1 MWRLAEKKKEAIS
14 GVRIEIAQV
23 GTQIRFPDTNWPKRP
38 DKIWGNFEILG
49 TGSKGIFRGPY
60 LGPSFIELSVL
71 GSNNRTRKCGTPPY
85 LSHLRHD
92 DLAISHRLIYTKTI
106 DILEVL

>member
-1 MWRLAEKKKEAIS
+1 MPYVASSEKKKKKEKKRKKKAIS

-49 TGSKGIFRGPY
+49 KGSKFRGPY

-71 GSNNRTRKCGTPPY
+71 GSNNRTRK
-85 LSHLRHD
+85 
-92 DLAISHRLIYTKTI
+92 
-106 DILEVL
+106 

>member
-1 MWRLAEKKKEAIS
+1 MRRLAKRKKKKKKKRKKKAIS

-49 TGSKGIFRGPY
+49 TGSKFRGPY
-60 LGPSFIELSVL
+60 LGFIELSVL
-71 GSNNRTRKCGTPPY
+71 GSNNRTRK
-85 LSHLRHD
+85 
-92 DLAISHRLIYTKTI
+92 
-106 DILEVL
+106 